1 MEEKN
6 IVIQRNIN
14 DIQKRDKVLKYFNI
28 ILIIVILIITVW
40 ILIHKLY
47 LKENTY
53 SIISN
58 NIVNSIETVIIENK
72 GIENEDGDIHYYLI
86 FSNSKIR
93 NKIYVNKGVYENS
106 KINSE
111 TIVRVKDIYD
121 KQGNILKE
129 ELLFDIIDK

>member
-28 ILIIVILIITVW
+28 ILIIIILIITVW

-72 GIENEDGDIHYYLI
+72 GIENEDGDIQYYLI

-93 NKIYVNKGVYENS
+93 NKIYVNKGVYEKS
-106 KINSE
+106 KINNE
-111 TIVRVKDIYD
+111 TVVRVKDIYD

>member
-14 DIQKRDKVLKYFNI
+14 NIQKRDKVLKYFNI

-58 NIVNSIETVIIENK
+58 NIVNSIETVRIENK
-72 GIENEDGDIHYYLI
+72 GIENEDGDIQYYLI

-93 NKIYVNKGVYENS
+93 NKIYVNKGVYEKS
-106 KINSE
+106 KINNE
-111 TIVRVKDIYD
+111 TVVRVKDIYD

>member
-28 ILIIVILIITVW
+28 ILIIIILIITVW

-72 GIENEDGDIHYYLI
+72 GIENEDGDIQYYLI

-93 NKIYVNKGVYENS
+93 NKIYVNKGVYEKS
-106 KINSE
+106 KINNE
-111 TIVRVKDIYD
+111 TVVRVKDIYD

-129 ELLFDIIDK
+129 ELLFDIINK

>member
-6 IVIQRNIN
+6 IVIQRNMN
-14 DIQKRDKVLKYFNI
+14 DIQKRDKILKYFNI
-28 ILIIVILIITVW
+28 ILIVVIFIITVW

-53 SIISN
+53 SIINN
-58 NIVNSIETVIIENK
+58 NIVNSIEIVKIENK
-72 GIENEDGDIHYYLI
+72 GTENEDGDIQYYLI
-86 FSNSKIR
+86 LSNSKIR
-93 NKIYVNKGVYENS
+93 NKIYVNKGVYESS
-106 KINSE
+106 KINNE
-111 TIVRVKDIYD
+111 TVVRVKDIYD

>member
-14 DIQKRDKVLKYFNI
+14 DIRKRDKILKYFNI
-28 ILIIVILIITVW
+28 ILIIIILIITVW

-72 GIENEDGDIHYYLI
+72 GIENEDGDIQYYLI
-86 FSNSKIR
+86 ISNTKIR
-93 NKIYVNKGVYENS
+93 NKIYVNKGVYESS
-106 KINSE
+106 KIDNE
-111 TIVRVKDIYD
+111 RVVRVKDIYD

-129 ELLFDIIDK
+129 ELLFDIIDN

>member
-28 ILIIVILIITVW
+28 ILIIVIFIITVW

-72 GIENEDGDIHYYLI
+72 GIENEDGDIQYYLI

-93 NKIYVNKGVYENS
+93 NKIYVNKGVYEKS
-106 KINSE
+106 KINNE
-111 TIVRVKDIYD
+111 TVVRVKDIYD

>member
-28 ILIIVILIITVW
+28 ILIIIILIITVW

-58 NIVNSIETVIIENK
+58 NIVNSIETVRIENK
-72 GIENEDGDIHYYLI
+72 GIENEDGDIQYYLI

-93 NKIYVNKGVYENS
+93 NKIYVNKGVYEKS
-106 KINSE
+106 KINNE
-111 TIVRVKDIYD
+111 TVVRVKDIYD

>member
-1 MEEKN
+1 
-6 IVIQRNIN
+6 
-14 DIQKRDKVLKYFNI
+14 
-28 ILIIVILIITVW
+28 LIIVIFIITVW

-72 GIENEDGDIHYYLI
+72 GIENEDGDIQYYLI

-93 NKIYVNKGVYENS
+93 NKIYVNKGVYEKS
-106 KINSE
+106 KINNE
-111 TIVRVKDIYD
+111 TVVRVKDIYD